1 MPQHKMVTCLPKPR
15 AGEISSNH
23 EKAQTLSVMSL
34 HLLQLSMVYINTLMI
49 QQIIEEHGLKDILT
63 KEDKRALTPFIYEHV
78 NPYGLFPLDLSTRLP
93 HLHYKAAA

>member
-1 MPQHKMVTCLPKPR
+1 MQRRKCNIDSALNDFIVCYRSKHYQYYT
-15 AGEISSNH
+15 S
-23 EKAQTLSVMSL
+23 MSL
-34 HLLQLSMVYINTLMI
+34 HLLQLSMVYINMLMI

-63 KEDKRALTPFIYEHV
+63 KEDKRALTPLIYEHV